1 MAVSLVAVATI
12 LRWAM
17 GRFLGITAL
26 FVTFYPAVVLVALI
40 CGLGP
45 AVVAVVLSGLVADF
59 LFFSPIYSFR
69 IATHG
74 DAIALLFFLISGVF
88 LAIIAHRLNIVRTL
102 NALRRYEL
110 LASNA
115 RDIVLFVRRRDGH
128 ILEANQA
135 AMKAYGY
142 SRDEILSLTIYNLRG
157 QDNYLLTDSQMD
169 KADSSGI
176 LFETNHRRKD
186 GTTFPVEVSSRG
198 VYIDGERVLLSVIR
212 DITERKE
219 AESKLRESEEMLA
232 RAQQMAHVGHWHRDI
247 STGKGRWSD
256 ETYRIFGLTPQ
267 ECEPTRQFFLECVH
281 RDDRARVDKALRDAA
296 EDVRPYDE
304 IFRIVCPDGS
314 VRWVQSKGEVT
325 RNPEGKPSLVFGT
338 ILNITER
345 KRMEE
350 ELRRSHDELEQRVA
364 DRTAELARLAAAMNS
379 ASEGIIITDSDWR
392 IEYVNPAFT
401 RLCGYESVEVIG
413 RDMGFLRPEKM
424 DHAVYDRVRGSA
436 KSDKPNINRY
446 PLRKKD
452 GKNFQVEST
461 ITPIKDSA
469 GNITSYVVVWRDI
482 SEKIELEERLR
493 QSQKMEAIGTLAG
506 GIAHD
511 FNNMLA
517 VIIGNAEL
525 VLDDINEDSP
535 KHNIDQI
542 LKASKRSRDL
552 VKQILTFTRKDEP
565 LQKEQHLIP
574 LIQESFDLLRASV
587 PSTVKMTLNIRTKA
601 DTAKV
606 NEAQFQQVLIN
617 LCTNAEYAM
626 RETGGTLSIS
636 LEDETLHLDG
646 PSGSEPHRYLKLA
659 VSDTGTGID
668 EEVRKRIFD
677 PFFTTKGLGV
687 GTGMGLAV
695 VYGIVQSHHG
705 LISVQSEPGKGSTF
719 SILFPEVRKK
729 IVSNTEP
736 EVTPVGGEERI
747 LFVDDEIAV
756 VEMTTSILKR
766 MGYEVIPFIDS
777 QDALDAFANAP
788 DDFDLVITDQTMPR
802 ITGVELSERMKAIRP
817 DIPILLCTGY
827 SHVVSAEQ
835 AKAQGIDGYVM
846 KPLAKRELAEAIRK
860 VLDQG
865 GIC

>member
-1 MAVSLVAVATI
+1 
-12 LRWAM
+12 
-17 GRFLGITAL
+17 
-26 FVTFYPAVVLVALI
+26 
-40 CGLGP
+40 
-45 AVVAVVLSGLVADF
+45 
-59 LFFSPIYSFR
+59 
-69 IATHG
+69 
-74 DAIALLFFLISGVF
+74 
-88 LAIIAHRLNIVRTL
+88 
-102 NALRRYEL
+102 
-110 LASNA
+110 
-115 RDIVLFVRRRDGH
+115 
-128 ILEANQA
+128 
-135 AMKAYGY
+135 
-142 SRDEILSLTIYNLRG
+142 
-157 QDNYLLTDSQMD
+157 MD

-314 VRWVQSKGEVT
+314 VRWVQSKGEAT

-482 SEKIELEERLR
+482 SEQIELEERLR

-802 ITGVELSERMKAIRP
+802 ITGVELSERLKAIRP

-865 GIC
+865 GTC